1 MSSAS
6 SLQRSQSSAS
16 QARYGAP
23 LPPLMGAGQR
33 MERVRERGGEGRRV
47 RFGPAPGVVRGSEG
61 EEGKGKGSV
70 VSTGTEWPT
79 QSGVGGGRF

>member
-1 MSSAS
+1 
-6 SLQRSQSSAS
+6 
-16 QARYGAP
+16 
-23 LPPLMGAGQR
+23 
-33 MERVRERGGEGRRV
+33 MERVRERGGEGRRL

-70 VSTGTEWPT
+70 VSRGTEWPT

>member
-1 MSSAS
+1 
-6 SLQRSQSSAS
+6 
-16 QARYGAP
+16 
-23 LPPLMGAGQR
+23 MGHHCLR
-33 MERVRERGGEGRRV
+33 LWVRDSGWRGLGRGGGEGRRL

-70 VSTGTEWPT
+70 VSRGTEWPT